1 MQTSNG
7 WNLLFHPAFLLVLT
21 RLEHEAEKSKIKNP
35 DNQQNS
41 FELKVLRSLYAQVY
55 GAIPRNPAD
64 PSFKLGNTLGPK
76 FRHWLRAKFR
86 QQYRIFFRYSS
97 KSSVIVYAW
106 ANDRENLRAFG
117 SKNDAYLVFKRMLE
131 SGKIPNSWD
140 ELLDEA
146 KKLN

>member
-1 MQTSNG
+1 MQTSSS
-7 WNLLFHPAFLLVLT
+7 WKLMLHPAFEMVLA
-21 RLEHEAEKSKIKNP
+21 RLEHDAERSKLRSPNAE
-35 DNQQNS
+35 QNT
-41 FELKVLRSLYAQVY
+41 FEQKVLRTMYAQIY
-55 GAIPRNPAD
+55 GVIPRNPAD

-106 ANDRENLRAFG
+106 ANDRESLRAFG
-117 SKNDAYLVFKRMLE
+117 SRNDAYLVFKKMLE
-131 SGKIPNSWD
+131 SGKIPNSWG

-146 KKLN
+146 KKIN